1 MLGQDFLLSA
11 IEAETGEGKQL
22 DFVKQVLSTS
32 LLKVKDY
39 TCIIIE
45 EDDYDYGQL
54 SGGSQILQSIEPY
67 FLSVVIKSSNTNA
80 LTDETRRELKSTL
93 DEQTEKVLLVIID
106 AKEDANG
113 IADVSFGKAK
123 PYDIKIGAS
132 PAMEIIIP
140 VTVTVMK

>member
-45 EDDYDYGQL
+45 E
-54 SGGSQILQSIEPY
+54 E
-67 FLSVVIKSSNTNA
+67 
-80 LTDETRRELKSTL
+80 
-93 DEQTEKVLLVIID
+93 
-106 AKEDANG
+106 
-113 IADVSFGKAK
+113 
-123 PYDIKIGAS
+123 
-132 PAMEIIIP
+132 
-140 VTVTVMK
+140 